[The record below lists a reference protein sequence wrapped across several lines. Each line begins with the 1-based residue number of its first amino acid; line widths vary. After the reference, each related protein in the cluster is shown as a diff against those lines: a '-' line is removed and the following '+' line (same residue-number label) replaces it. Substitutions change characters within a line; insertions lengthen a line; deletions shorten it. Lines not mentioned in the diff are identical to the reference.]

1 MDYDT
6 YEDLQGLWSDLEAA
20 LALVLTHP
28 GQVSDVPQKV
38 LQLDAWLQE
47 LMAHDS
53 DAGLY
58 LMYQL
63 AAASTPV
70 GYSASHALVCATL
83 SHLLAQS
90 YRLPTLERDALVHAA
105 LTMNIGMT
113 QLQNQLA
120 LQRER
125 PSAAQQEA
133 IRVHAVEGRNLPRME
148 VA

>member
-28 GQVSDVPQKV
+28 GPGHDVPQKV

-83 SHLLAQS
+83 NSCWPKAIACP
-90 YRLPTLERDALVHAA
+90 RW
-105 LTMNIGMT
+105 
-113 QLQNQLA
+113 
-120 LQRER
+120 
-125 PSAAQQEA
+125 SAMPWCM
-133 IRVHAVEGRNLPRME
+133 PR
-148 VA
+148 